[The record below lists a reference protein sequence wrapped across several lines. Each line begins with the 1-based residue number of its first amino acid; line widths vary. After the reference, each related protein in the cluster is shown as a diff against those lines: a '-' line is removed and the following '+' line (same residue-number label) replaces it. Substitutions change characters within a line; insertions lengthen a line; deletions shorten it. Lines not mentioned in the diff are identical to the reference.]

1 MSKLTKNPSKL
12 EILGACILGAILG
25 GGLMYAYI
33 IRTGGF

>member
-12 EILGACILGAILG
+12 EILGACILGAVLG
-25 GGLMYAYI
+25 GGLAYVYV